1 MALQLRPGDRARPT
15 KDIDPLV
22 EPVEYLVAPAL
33 LSFAEFDPVIV
44 PCYPISQQLA
54 EKWDAYVR
62 TYASGAS
69 SQIKDFIDIVLFAEM
84 GESSGQKLTAT
95 IKATSRNA
103 GDMDIPHLIPSPTL
117 ADMVSQVPVDNQRK
131 VWEEVGAA
139 LAKYE
144 RNGRFE
150 VEHRVI
156 VAGGSAT

>member
-1 MALQLRPGDRARPT
+1 
-15 KDIDPLV
+15 
-22 EPVEYLVAPAL
+22 
-33 LSFAEFDPVIV
+33 
-44 PCYPISQQLA
+44 
-54 EKWDAYVR
+54 
-62 TYASGAS
+62 
-69 SQIKDFIDIVLFAEM
+69 
-84 GESSGQKLTAT
+84 
-95 IKATSRNA
+95 
-103 GDMDIPHLIPSPTL
+103 MDIPHLIPSPTL

>member
-1 MALQLRPGDRARPT
+1 MVAFDRLLARLVQSQPDQWIVQGGMALQLRPGDRARPT

-84 GESSGQKLTAT
+84 G
-95 IKATSRNA
+95 KAR
-103 GDMDIPHLIPSPTL
+103 
-117 ADMVSQVPVDNQRK
+117 
-131 VWEEVGAA
+131 
-139 LAKYE
+139 
-144 RNGRFE
+144 GR
-150 VEHRVI
+150 R
-156 VAGGSAT
+156 